1 MHSMVMAW
9 VYIMANRKFGVVY
22 VGATNDLVRRV
33 WEHKNDLVPSFT
45 KTHRCHLLVYYEQHQ
60 DIHRAMQRE
69 HNVKH
74 WVRAWK
80 DALIEKDN
88 PEWDDLYLGIV
99 PG

>member
-1 MHSMVMAW
+1 MAW
-9 VYIMANRKFGVVY
+9 LYIMADRKFGTVY
-22 VGATNDLVRRV
+22 IGATNDIVRRV

-45 KTHRCHLLVYYEQHQ
+45 RMYQCHLLVYYEEHQ
-60 DIHRAMQRE
+60 TIYLAMQRE
-69 HNVKH
+69 RTMKH

-88 PEWDDLYLGIV
+88 PEWDDLYLGIL